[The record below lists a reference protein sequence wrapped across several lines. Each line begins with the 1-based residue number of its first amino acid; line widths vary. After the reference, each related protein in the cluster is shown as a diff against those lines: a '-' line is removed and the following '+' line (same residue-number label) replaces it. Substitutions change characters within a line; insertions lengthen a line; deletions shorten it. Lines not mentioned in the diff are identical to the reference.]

1 MATIRCENG
10 HYYDGAKFAQCP
22 HCGVLPVIQK
32 ENSSFTS
39 NKGGFFKKIHFG
51 RKKPEP
57 MPEVR
62 VEEEKTAE
70 PSPNMEREVTIPFS
84 QQQQEEQPTVA
95 LSQMEEEERT
105 VALEEEERTV
115 AMTRE
120 DENDDTEFYS
130 ESGTVPPAE
139 SAEDDEVTISYHE
152 PEVPEVP
159 EEPEDTEDDDVTIS
173 YREPEEPENPQKV
186 EEYKTDSELE
196 VRDYVAG
203 WLVGIEGSAKGM
215 DYRIVQGFNRMVI
228 ASNGK
233 IEVKGVAAAAD
244 RAVVL
249 IVYDNRKN
257 QFFVL
262 PQQDEIQLNGTQIQS
277 SMELHSGDEI
287 EFLQE
292 KFEFVAFCR
301 EGRVWKA
308 DAQ

>member
-1 MATIRCENG
+1 M
-10 HYYDGAKFAQCP
+10 
-22 HCGVLPVIQK
+22 
-32 ENSSFTS
+32 
-39 NKGGFFKKIHFG
+39 
-51 RKKPEP
+51 
-57 MPEVR
+57 
-62 VEEEKTAE
+62 
-70 PSPNMEREVTIPFS
+70 
-84 QQQQEEQPTVA
+84 
-95 LSQMEEEERT
+95 
-105 VALEEEERTV
+105 
-115 AMTRE
+115 
-120 DENDDTEFYS
+120 
-130 ESGTVPPAE
+130 
-139 SAEDDEVTISYHE
+139 
-152 PEVPEVP
+152 PEVPEMP